1 MAKMKTMKIS
11 VLEDSLA
18 KSISKKQWCLYWNI
32 DIKEIITSKPNHVK
46 PGDRYYDFE
55 EEQWKIK

>member
-1 MAKMKTMKIS
+1 MATSKTVKYN
-11 VLEDSLA
+11 A
-18 KSISKKQWCLYWNI
+18 SKNLWCLYWNI
-32 DIKEIITSKPNHVK
+32 DIKKTITSKPNYVK